1 MIGPGFFDRPKMGHR
16 GPVRRSTVCDEIPF
30 LAVARSLGDLWSYN
44 PKKDVYVVSPEPDVH
59 VYPIDI
65 DRQRWTIIITRIMV
79 SKGMVSKSK
88 YWISEKNKGMSV
100 SICLNFRGIFQSQYS
115 LFLKL

>member
-1 MIGPGFFDRPKMGHR
+1 MGHR

-65 DRQRWTIIITRIMV
+65 DRQRWTIYYKKHKLI
-79 SKGMVSKSK
+79 
-88 YWISEKNKGMSV
+88 YEQNKRYV
-100 SICLNFRGIFQSQYS
+100 FIFD
-115 LFLKL
+115 KLVVLIL